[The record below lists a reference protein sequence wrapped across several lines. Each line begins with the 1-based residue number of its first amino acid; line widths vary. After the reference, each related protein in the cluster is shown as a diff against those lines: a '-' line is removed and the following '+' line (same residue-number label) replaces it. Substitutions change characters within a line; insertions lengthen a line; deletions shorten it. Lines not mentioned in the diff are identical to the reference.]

1 MSRLFKTSILVQR
14 QFLAASVAGLFLV
27 LGPTQKAQA
36 NSYADLIHV
45 LCVPE
50 LGLFEFSNVQASGR
64 EAVRALQERPDEIA
78 AKYGLYDL
86 RAFIDFESVPTR
98 FGLRSTETRKA
109 NIKCDLDGSVVNVV
123 FEPEWLPPALSYRV
137 TLRIDGR
144 LVMDD
149 LPFNDRGGDS
159 NSIWQFSY
167 SRGNDYLTIKGGLG
181 PKSRPYLPVYF
192 IGRLFKFGPGIPPLR
207 DYKTVFEKMVNGLEP
222 PKSQLRR

>member
-1 MSRLFKTSILVQR
+1 MLRRSTPKLLIVRRVRTLVIAGCLVCGGV
-14 QFLAASVAGLFLV
+14 LA
-27 LGPTQKAQA
+27 PTQPSQA
-36 NSYADLIHV
+36 NGYADLIHV

-64 EAVRALQERPDEIA
+64 EAVRTLQERPDEIA

-109 NIKCDLDGSVVNVV
+109 NIRCDLDGSVVDVV

-149 LPFNDRGGDS
+149 LPFQR
-159 NSIWQFSY
+159 
-167 SRGNDYLTIKGGLG
+167 SRRKQQRVLG
-181 PKSRPYLPVYF
+181 IL
-192 IGRLFKFGPGIPPLR
+192 I
-207 DYKTVFEKMVNGLEP
+207 
-222 PKSQLRR
+222 